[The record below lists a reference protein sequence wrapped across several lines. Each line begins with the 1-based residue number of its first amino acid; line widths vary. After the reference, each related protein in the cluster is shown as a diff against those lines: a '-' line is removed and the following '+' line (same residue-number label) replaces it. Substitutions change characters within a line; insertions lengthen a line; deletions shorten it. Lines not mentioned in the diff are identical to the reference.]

1 MDDQILLNSQDI
13 HNNQVAVHNLQG
25 GVGGAIIGTKH
36 SVTEIYAIPSA
47 KINDIWIDASTNHGW
62 RSDGQGA
69 GASHWTDVGV
79 MRVKG
84 DKGDKGNTGA
94 TGVGLEIT
102 AIYDTVVAMKAA
114 NPNPSIDPIEMHFVK
129 ENGGEFWA
137 YEDTVPPHDG
147 SHAAWHKVADHIQ
160 GPKGDKG
167 DPGTPGKNG
176 ADGHNGASVTVA
188 TQAEVNSGTNATKAV
203 TPKTLKG
210 AYLPLTGGTLTG
222 QLQVKKGTHIGHITT
237 SSSGVFSMNG
247 GGGWIGINPD
257 GSVALH
263 PATGKK
269 VTYNGV
275 EVATVSNVG
284 YLPLTGGTLTGNLTI
299 KKGTHEGVFSVST
312 SGVVGINTA
321 GGWIGVNPDGSIAL
335 TPKAGEKVAVRGRE
349 VITGTYNSATKTLT
363 LDV

>member
-1 MDDQILLNSQDI
+1 MAYTLIGWKDLSTPAINEAHLNHMDDQILLNSQDI
-13 HNNQVAVHNLQG
+13 HTNTVAVHNLQS

-36 SVTEIYAIPSA
+36 TVTEIYAIPSA

-84 DKGDKGNTGA
+84 DKGDKGNNGA

-102 AIYDTVVAMKAA
+102 SIYDTVVAMKAA
-114 NPNPSIDPIEMHFVK
+114 NPAPSIDPIEMHFVK
-129 ENGGEFWA
+129 ENSGEFWA

-176 ADGHNGASVTVA
+176 ADGHDGASVKVA
-188 TQAEVNSGTNATKAV
+188 TQTEVNAGTDKTKAV
-203 TPKTLKG
+203 TPAGLTGWLRTVVQPLIPPVLDAYTKTESDAKYMVKRTLDF
-210 AYLPLTGGTLTG
+210 LPLSGGTMLG
-222 QLQVKKGTHIGHITT
+222 RVKFKDGTTDKGYVGSAYGGT
-237 SSSGVFSMNG
+237 SLVAG
-247 GGGWIGINPD
+247 GGAAV
-257 GSVALH
+257 VAKDS
-263 PATGKK
+263 G
-269 VTYNGV
+269 GV
-275 EVATVSNVG
+275 
-284 YLPLTGGTLTGNLTI
+284 L
-299 KKGTHEGVFSVST
+299 
-312 SGVVGINTA
+312 
-321 GGWIGVNPDGSIAL
+321 IA
-335 TPKAGEKVAVRGRE
+335 PKAGQKATVGNRE
-349 VITGTYNSATKTLT
+349 IITGTYDSATKTLT